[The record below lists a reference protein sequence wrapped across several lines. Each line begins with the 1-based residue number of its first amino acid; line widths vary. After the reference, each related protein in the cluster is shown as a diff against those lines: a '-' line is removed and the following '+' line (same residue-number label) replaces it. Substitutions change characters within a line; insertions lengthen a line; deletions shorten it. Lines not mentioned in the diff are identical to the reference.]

1 MRARGAGGA
10 RARASAASAGEDDA
24 RCEVFAHPVYGQAVR
39 ARVAVPARTMLLEEQ
54 PLLYGKPPAR
64 LEAVCDE
71 VRGPRKACDLPS
83 KRGALGAGY
92 TRPHRCD

>member
-10 RARASAASAGEDDA
+10 RARAAAAAGEDDA
-24 RCEVFAHPVYGQAVR
+24 RCEVFEHPVYGQAVR

-54 PLLYGKPPAR
+54 PLLYDKPPAR

-71 VRGPRKACDLPS
+71 VRPNRKACDLPS